1 MKIKYALIFASL
13 FTFGCEKQITVR
25 EVCDQSAEFCKDLN
39 TDGHCNAIRS
49 EVIVKR
55 YLEKQNPSDENKYNL
70 LLDFEDYSKCIH
82 LASQIEHIKLKEK
95 KNSRIKGYMTS
106 LREIER
112 LTNETKNTSHPGLL
126 YYQWS
131 HKNDDAALNKFLS
144 LEDTQAMKNTQMQFL
159 LATYYIKFDLE
170 KTVDLLYRALE
181 LNPENTL
188 PNNEIYKTLVNIF
201 YKQKKYKHAY
211 IWALIAKESGIDNI
225 EITPLAHMLEAQG
238 KSLDNLEELAN
249 KTQDQVENGTFFSPR
264 DY

>member
-1 MKIKYALIFASL
+1 MKIKYALIFAPL
-13 FTFGCEKQITVR
+13 FLIGCERQITVR
-25 EVCDQSAEFCKDLN
+25 EVCDVNESFCSDLN

-55 YLEKQNPSDENKYNL
+55 HLEKKDPSDENKYNL
-70 LLDFEDYSKCIH
+70 LLDFEEYSSCIH

-106 LREIER
+106 LREIKR
-112 LTNETKNTSHPGLL
+112 LIAETKDTSHPGIL

-131 HKNDDAALNKFLS
+131 QTNDEAALNKFLS
-144 LEDTQAMKNTQMQFL
+144 LENTESMKNTQMQFL

-170 KTVDLLYRALE
+170 KTVNLLYRALE
-181 LNPENTL
+181 LNPEHGT

-211 IWALIAKESGIDNI
+211 IWALIAKESCIENI
-225 EITPLAHMLEAQG
+225 EITPLEHMLETQG
-238 KSLDNLEELAN
+238 KSLGNLEKLAN
-249 KTQDQVENGTFFSPR
+249 KTLEQIESGTFFSPR
-264 DY
+264 EF